1 MNHVKVIAPGAY
13 KLKKQVNGNFR
24 SVILDEELDPF
35 NVELIGEFCIK
46 IETNDLAYITL
57 SIGNLLEITELI
69 EKAELKY
76 FKRDNK

>member
-1 MNHVKVIAPGAY
+1 MNHVNVIAPGAY

-35 NVELIGEFCIK
+35 HVELIGEDCIQ
-46 IETNDLAYITL
+46 IETNDMAYITL
-57 SIGNLLEITELI
+57 SIGNLLEIIELI